1 MESLIAACLFF
12 LGMHWIISGS
22 PLRQFVVKLFGEKL
36 FKALFSLSIFIAI
49 GWMSVAYANAPDL
62 PTWGTAEQLKPVSL
76 VLMLLAFL
84 MMTTGATD
92 KNPTTLGLVPPDQ
105 VEARG
110 MVRITRN
117 AGLFGLGLWGLAH
130 FIVNGDV
137 ASHWIYGTFAFQGL
151 IAPLNM
157 ERKYRARYGEAWTK
171 FADQTSYIPFAAII
185 TGRNK
190 LVISELN
197 IWGALTGLSLF
208 LLVLWFHESW
218 FGVSPLSY

>member
-22 PLRQFVVKLFGEKL
+22 PLRDQVVNLLGEKL
-36 FKALFSLSIFIAI
+36 FKALFSISIFIAI
-49 GWMSVAYANAPDL
+49 GWMGIAYANAPEL
-62 PTWGTAEQLKPVSL
+62 TTWGTAEQLKPVSL
-76 VLMLLAFL
+76 VIMLLAFL
-84 MMTTGATD
+84 MLTTGAMD
-92 KNPTTLGLVPPDQ
+92 QNPTTLGLVAPDQ

-117 AGLFGLGLWGLAH
+117 AGLFGFGLWGVAH

-137 ASHWIYGTFAFQGL
+137 ASHWLYGTFMFQGL

-157 ERKYRARYGEAWTK
+157 ERKYKTRYGDGWTK
-171 FADQTSYIPFAAII
+171 FTDQTSYIPFAAII

-197 IWGALTGLSLF
+197 IWGALIGLGLF
-208 LLVLWFHESW
+208 LLVLWYHQSW
-218 FGVSPLSY
+218 FGVSALSY